1 MREARQ
7 SKIGAP
13 LFVAGAVIMVV
24 GLLNI
29 STTGGADWASAFIG
43 FVGAVMSGAGL
54 YLVSRRNGTRR
65 TRHSAS

>member
-1 MREARQ
+1 MTEARQ

-13 LFVAGAVIMVV
+13 LFVAGAVIMVI
-24 GLLNI
+24 GLLNL
-29 STTGGADWASAFIG
+29 STTGGADWMSAFIG

-54 YLVSRRNGTRR
+54 YLASRRNGTSG